1 MIIFKI
7 KYEICTESWNLYIY
21 IYIYIYIY
29 DVMIIKYLD
38 KNNINCGHIFKM
50 IYEFLFDL

>member
-1 MIIFKI
+1 MKYVQSRGIF
-7 KYEICTESWNLYIY
+7 IY

>member
-7 KYEICTESWNLYIY
+7 KYEICTESWNLHIY